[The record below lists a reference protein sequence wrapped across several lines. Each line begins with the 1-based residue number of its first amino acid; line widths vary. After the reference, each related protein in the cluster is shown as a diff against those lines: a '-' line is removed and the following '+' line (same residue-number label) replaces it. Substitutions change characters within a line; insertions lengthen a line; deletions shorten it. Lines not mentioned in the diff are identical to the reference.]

1 MTERQAKGFLVA
13 TNLPAQHRCSLAAW
27 GSLLLSAA
35 LLASSGCAT
44 ARPLA
49 GQFDGRLDGRV
60 EPGSAAELTVSDSA
74 ARVRANSV
82 GDVVPVD
89 APAAV
94 AGTARLNDASTGSA
108 VSEVRP
114 GRAVVVEP
122 KLSPDGFGP
131 VFRRLEAA
139 LDGTDSRHSPP
150 PPPLPRTIR
159 PIQTSAPVAQGGIE
173 PAGGSRSSILLSAP
187 TDSDRIVQDTGTQVG
202 LASVSKTPRTLEPAP
217 AIAAVV
223 QLPDVTDW
231 SSAGASAGVVSEV
244 SMTSGR
250 AFVVA
255 RTVPWWI
262 TVIALVS
269 MFGLIGLSRRLGWPS
284 VSPLD

>member
-1 MTERQAKGFLVA
+1 MA

-27 GSLLLSAA
+27 VSLLLSAA

-49 GQFDGRLDGRV
+49 GQLDGRV
-60 EPGSAAELTVSDSA
+60 EPAAAAELTVSDSA

-89 APAAV
+89 APATV
-94 AGTARLNDASTGSA
+94 AGTVRLNDAA
-108 VSEVRP
+108 VSEARP

-122 KLSPDGFGP
+122 KLSSPSGFGP

-139 LDGTDSRHSPP
+139 LDGTDSRPSPP

-159 PIQTSAPVAQGGIE
+159 PLRTSAPVAMGLIE
-173 PAGGSRSSILLSAP
+173 PAGGSRSSISLSAP
-187 TDSDRIVQDTGTQVG
+187 TDSEPIVQDTVLQV
-202 LASVSKTPRTLEPAP
+202 ASAPVSKTPRTLEPAP

-223 QLPDVTDW
+223 QLPDVIDW
-231 SSAGASAGVVSEV
+231 SSAGPSTGLVSEV
-244 SMTSGR
+244 PTASGR

-262 TVIALVS
+262 TVIGLVS
-269 MFGLIGLSRRLGWPS
+269 MFGLIGLSQRLGWPS

>member
-1 MTERQAKGFLVA
+1 MA

-27 GSLLLSAA
+27 VSLLLSAA

-49 GQFDGRLDGRV
+49 GQLDGRV
-60 EPGSAAELTVSDSA
+60 EPAAAAELTVSDSA

-89 APAAV
+89 APSAV
-94 AGTARLNDASTGSA
+94 AGTVRLNDASA
-108 VSEVRP
+108 VSEDRSGP
-114 GRAVVVEP
+114 AVVVEP
-122 KLSPDGFGP
+122 KPSSPSGFGP

-139 LDGTDSRHSPP
+139 LDGTDSRPSPP
-150 PPPLPRTIR
+150 PPPLPRTIGPLR
-159 PIQTSAPVAQGGIE
+159 TSAPVAKGPIE

-187 TDSDRIVQDTGTQVG
+187 RDSEPIVQDTVSQV
-202 LASVSKTPRTLEPAP
+202 ASAPVSKTPRTLEPAP
-217 AIAAVV
+217 SIAAVV

-231 SSAGASAGVVSEV
+231 SSAVPSAGVVSEV
-244 SMTSGR
+244 STTSGR

-262 TVIALVS
+262 TVIGLVS

>member
-1 MTERQAKGFLVA
+1 MA

-27 GSLLLSAA
+27 ASLLLSAA
-35 LLASSGCAT
+35 LLSSSGCAT

-49 GQFDGRLDGRV
+49 GQLDGRV
-60 EPGSAAELTVSDSA
+60 EPAAAAELTVSDSA

-89 APAAV
+89 APATV
-94 AGTARLNDASTGSA
+94 AGTVRLNDASAASA
-108 VSEVRP
+108 VSEARP

-122 KLSPDGFGP
+122 KLSSPSGFGP

-139 LDGTDSRHSPP
+139 LDGTDSPSPP
-150 PPPLPRTIR
+150 PPPLPRTIGPLR
-159 PIQTSAPVAQGGIE
+159 TSAPVAKGPIE

-187 TDSDRIVQDTGTQVG
+187 RDSEPIVQDTVSQV
-202 LASVSKTPRTLEPAP
+202 ASAPVSQIPRTLEPAP
-217 AIAAVV
+217 SIAAVV

-231 SSAGASAGVVSEV
+231 SSAVPSAGVVSEV
-244 SMTSGR
+244 STTSGR

-262 TVIALVS
+262 TVIGLVS

>member
-1 MTERQAKGFLVA
+1 M
-13 TNLPAQHRCSLAAW
+13 
-27 GSLLLSAA
+27 SLLLSAA

-49 GQFDGRLDGRV
+49 GQLDGRV
-60 EPGSAAELTVSDSA
+60 EPAAAGELTVSDSA

-89 APAAV
+89 APATV
-94 AGTARLNDASTGSA
+94 AGTVRLNDASA
-108 VSEVRP
+108 VSEARP
-114 GRAVVVEP
+114 GRAVIVEP
-122 KLSPDGFGP
+122 KLSSPSGFGP

-139 LDGTDSRHSPP
+139 LDGTDSRPSPP

-159 PIQTSAPVAQGGIE
+159 ALRTSAPVAKGSIE
-173 PAGGSRSSILLSAP
+173 PAGGSGSSISLSAP
-187 TDSDRIVQDTGTQVG
+187 ADSEPIVQDTVSQV
-202 LASVSKTPRTLEPAP
+202 ASAAVSTTPRTLEPAP

-231 SSAGASAGVVSEV
+231 SSAVPSAGVVSEG
-244 SMTSGR
+244 STTSGR

-262 TVIALVS
+262 TVIGLVS
-269 MFGLIGLSRRLGWPS
+269 MFVLIGLSRRLGWPS

>member
-1 MTERQAKGFLVA
+1 
-13 TNLPAQHRCSLAAW
+13 
-27 GSLLLSAA
+27 
-35 LLASSGCAT
+35 
-44 ARPLA
+44 
-49 GQFDGRLDGRV
+49 
-60 EPGSAAELTVSDSA
+60 
-74 ARVRANSV
+74 
-82 GDVVPVD
+82 VVPVD
-89 APAAV
+89 APVAV
-94 AGTARLNDASTGSA
+94 AGTARLNDAAAASA
-108 VSEVRP
+108 VSEARP

-122 KLSPDGFGP
+122 KLSSPSGFGP

-139 LDGTDSRHSPP
+139 LDGSDSRPSPPP

-159 PIQTSAPVAQGGIE
+159 PLRTSSPVARGSIE
-173 PAGGSRSSILLSAP
+173 PAGGSRSSISLSAP
-187 TDSDRIVQDTGTQVG
+187 TDSEPIVQDTVSQV
-202 LASVSKTPRTLEPAP
+202 ASAPVSKTPRTLEPAP

-231 SSAGASAGVVSEV
+231 SSAGPAAGVVSEV
-244 SMTSGR
+244 STTSGR

-262 TVIALVS
+262 TVIGLVS

>member
-1 MTERQAKGFLVA
+1 VA
-13 TNLPAQHRCSLAAW
+13 TNLPAQHRCSLATW
-27 GSLLLSAA
+27 VSLLLSAG

-49 GQFDGRLDGRV
+49 GQLDGRV
-60 EPGSAAELTVSDSA
+60 EPAAAVELTVSDSA

-89 APAAV
+89 APATV
-94 AGTARLNDASTGSA
+94 AGTVRLNDTSS
-108 VSEVRP
+108 VSEARP

-122 KLSPDGFGP
+122 KLSSPSGFGP

-139 LDGTDSRHSPP
+139 LDGTDSRPSPPP

-159 PIQTSAPVAQGGIE
+159 ALRTSAPVAKGSIE
-173 PAGGSRSSILLSAP
+173 PAGGSGSSISLSAP
-187 TDSDRIVQDTGTQVG
+187 TDSEPIVQDTVSQV
-202 LASVSKTPRTLEPAP
+202 ASAAVSTTPRTLEPAP

-231 SSAGASAGVVSEV
+231 SSAVPSAGVVSEV
-244 SMTSGR
+244 STTSGR

-262 TVIALVS
+262 TVIGLVS
-269 MFGLIGLSRRLGWPS
+269 MFVLIGLSRRLGWPS

>member
-1 MTERQAKGFLVA
+1 MA

-27 GSLLLSAA
+27 VSLLLSAA

-49 GQFDGRLDGRV
+49 GQLDGRV
-60 EPGSAAELTVSDSA
+60 EPAAAAELTVSDSA

-94 AGTARLNDASTGSA
+94 AGTARLNDASAASA
-108 VSEVRP
+108 VSEARP

-122 KLSPDGFGP
+122 KLSSPSGFGP

-139 LDGTDSRHSPP
+139 LDGSDSRPSPP

-159 PIQTSAPVAQGGIE
+159 PLRTSAPVAKGSIE
-173 PAGGSRSSILLSAP
+173 PAGGSGSSISLSAP
-187 TDSDRIVQDTGTQVG
+187 TDSEPIVQDTVSQV
-202 LASVSKTPRTLEPAP
+202 ASAPVSTTPRTLEPAP

-231 SSAGASAGVVSEV
+231 SSAVPSAGVVSEV
-244 SMTSGR
+244 STTSGR

-262 TVIALVS
+262 TVIGLVS
-269 MFGLIGLSRRLGWPS
+269 MFGLIGLSRCLGWPS